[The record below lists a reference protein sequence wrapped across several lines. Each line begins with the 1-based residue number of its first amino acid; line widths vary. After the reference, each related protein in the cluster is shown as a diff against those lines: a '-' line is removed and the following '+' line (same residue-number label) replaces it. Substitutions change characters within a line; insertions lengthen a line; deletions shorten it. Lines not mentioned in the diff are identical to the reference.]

1 MGEFGFDMVCLSP
14 ITAYRSKEVNAS
26 GKRSLVFNKQAS
38 HSGIAVQIPCGQ
50 CIGCRLQRS
59 LDWAVR
65 CMHEKSMH
73 EVSSF
78 ITLTYNDDN
87 LPSDGSLHYRDFQ
100 LFMKRLR
107 EKSEFKFKF
116 YMCGEY
122 GETTNRPHYH
132 ALLFGCDFNDRT
144 FYKRTKS
151 GDRLDTSQLLEDTWS
166 LGFCTVGDV
175 TFESCAYVARYIT
188 KKVTGKAAADHYM
201 GREPEFTNMS
211 NGIGARWLERYGDQ
225 TYRHD
230 NIIINGKKARVPR
243 YYDNKYELV
252 DSKRLESIKRLRVRK
267 ARVVSA
273 FLKEREAT
281 SGLFNTYRARDV
293 VSRARLSLNRRDV
306 DDC

>member
-1 MGEFGFDMVCLSP
+1 MPCLGP

-50 CIGCRLQRS
+50 CIGCRLQHS

-65 CMHEKSMH
+65 CMHEKSSH

-78 ITLTYNDDN
+78 ITLTYSDAN
-87 LPSDGSLHYRDFQ
+87 LPSDGSLDYRHFQ

-107 EKSEFKFKF
+107 KNTKFKFKF

-122 GETTNRPHYH
+122 GDNTNRPHYH
-132 ALLFGCDFNDRT
+132 AILFGCDFSDRR

-151 GDRLDTSQLLEDTWS
+151 GDRLDVSQYLEDTWR

-188 KKVTGKAAADHYM
+188 KKITGSKAADHYM

-211 NGIGARWLERYGDQ
+211 NGIGASWIALHGKQ
-225 TYRHD
+225 TFTHD
-230 NIIINGKKARVPR
+230 NIVINGKVARVPR
-243 YYDNKYELV
+243 FYDNKYELV
-252 DSKRLESIKRLRVRK
+252 DNKRVEAVKKLRVRK
-267 ARVVSA
+267 AKLRGEDLSNRRSWT
-273 FLKEREAT
+273 REK
-281 SGLFNTYRARDV
+281 V
-293 VSRARLSLNRRDV
+293 IKARLNLGDRDYET
-306 DDC
+306 

>member
-1 MGEFGFDMVCLSP
+1 MPCLGP
-14 ITAYRSKEVNAS
+14 ITAYRSKDVNPS
-26 GKRSLVFNKQAS
+26 GKRSLVFDKRAS

-65 CMHEKSMH
+65 CMHEKTSH

-78 ITLTYNDDN
+78 VTLTYNDAN
-87 LPSDGSLHYRDFQ
+87 MPPDGSLNYRDFQ

-107 EKSEFKFKF
+107 DKTEFKFKF

-132 ALLFGCDFNDRT
+132 AILFGCDFSDRK
-144 FYKRTKS
+144 FYKRTKQ
-151 GDRLDTSQLLEDTWS
+151 GNQLDTSAFLEDTWK

-188 KKVTGKAAADHYM
+188 KKVTGDAAADHYM
-201 GREPEFTNMS
+201 GRVPEFTNMS
-211 NGIGARWLERYGDQ
+211 NGIGADWLASYGKQ
-225 TYRHD
+225 TFQHD
-230 NIIINGKKARVPR
+230 NIIINGKRARVPR

-252 DSKRLESIKRLRVRK
+252 DSARVEAVKKLRVRK
-267 ARVVSA
+267 AKLRGEDLSNRRSWT
-273 FLKEREAT
+273 REK
-281 SGLFNTYRARDV
+281 V
-293 VSRARLSLNRRDV
+293 MKARLNLGDRDYEA
-306 DDC
+306 